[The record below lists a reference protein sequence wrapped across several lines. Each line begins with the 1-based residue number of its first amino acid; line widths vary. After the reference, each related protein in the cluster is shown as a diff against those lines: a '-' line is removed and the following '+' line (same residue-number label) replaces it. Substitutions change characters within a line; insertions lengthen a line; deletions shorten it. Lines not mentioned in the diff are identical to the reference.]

1 MLPLSRRK
9 NKAILL
15 ILALACAGGLLLAAR
30 VAAVPVAAAAP
41 PPQAATETQPAN
53 RIEVLDT
60 GEGDV
65 NVRAGPCTCYDKVGV
80 LVAGQTS
87 PILGRNPEGDWFE
100 IEYVGGPNGVGW
112 VFKDLVH
119 VVGDINAMATILPP
133 PTPTL
138 PPTTTPG
145 PGETAGALFDSTATP
160 IVNRLPTFTAPAV
173 VLAPTLLPAQGL
185 SSGGAFPPAVLI
197 IVLFVLGTLG
207 ILLSLLRLRQ

>member
-1 MLPLSRRK
+1 MWPLARRE

-15 ILALACAGGLLLAAR
+15 ILALALSGSLLTLARLAATP
-30 VAAVPVAAAAP
+30 AEAAP
-41 PPQAATETQPAN
+41 VGQAATETQPAN

-65 NVRAGPCTCYDKVGV
+65 NVRSGPGTDYVLVGV

-87 PILGRNPEGDWFE
+87 TITGRNPEGTWFE
-100 IEYVGGPNGVGW
+100 IEYIGGPGGVGW

-119 VVGDINAMATILPP
+119 VVGDINTMPTIVPP

-138 PPTTTPG
+138 PPTTTPA
-145 PGETAGALFDSTATP
+145 PGETASTLFDSTATP

-173 VLAPTLLPAQGL
+173 ALLPTLLPAQGL

>member
-1 MLPLSRRK
+1 MWRR
-9 NKAILL
+9 NKAILV
-15 ILALACAGGLLLAAR
+15 ILALALASGLAVAAR
-30 VAAVPVAAAAP
+30 AAAATVAEAAP
-41 PPQAATETQPAN
+41 ARLAATETQPAN

-65 NVRAGPCTCYDKVGV
+65 NVRSGPGTDYVLVGV

-87 PILGRNPEGDWFE
+87 PIIGRNPEGTWFE

-112 VFKDLVH
+112 VLKDLVH
-119 VVGDINAMATILPP
+119 VVGDINTMPTIVPP

-138 PPTTTPG
+138 RPTTTPA
-145 PGETAGALFDSTATP
+145 PGETQGTLFDSTATP
-160 IVNRLPTFTAPAV
+160 NVNRLPTFTAPAG
-173 VLAPTLLPAQGL
+173 VLVPTLLPAQGL

-207 ILLSLLRLRQ
+207 IMLSLLRLRQ